1 MAVSGATFVTSSRR
15 GALLATAWMLGDR
28 PPSSFLG
35 QFADT
40 LLNNPLGRKRRCAA
54 DRGRSDR
61 VRYPRER
68 HDDQSSSRGNL
79 FVSGPEKKPPSTS
92 FDSSNIA
99 FIFAGNPFAADEA

>member
-40 LLNNPLGRKRRCAA
+40 LLNNPLGTPALPPKSAKAGPGRPKGTRKPPRT
-54 DRGRSDR
+54 
-61 VRYPRER
+61 RYPAF
-68 HDDQSSSRGNL
+68 NKL
-79 FVSGPEKKPPSTS
+79 PEQAIS
-92 FDSSNIA
+92 IRV
-99 FIFAGNPFAADEA
+99 